1 MKWVCSSR
9 DNGGLGPPRGHLH
22 GHLGGRR
29 RPPARPGAQKSP
41 QVRHSGA
48 DPTIYLFLSQLYY
61 IRFV

>member
-9 DNGGLGPPRGHLH
+9 ADHHGGLGPPRGHFH

-41 QVRHSGA
+41 QICHSGD
-48 DPTIYLFLSQLYY
+48 DPKICLFLFQLY
-61 IRFV
+61 